1 MTRPGKKETLT
12 KEAVELKIRRHILMS
27 LYESW
32 PADDAENR
40 EGKNQLLESILDM
53 IEKSRLE
60 LRARF
65 ENFISSEMGIKMLV
79 DDDNVPSKI
88 FSTMSMWEEIRP
100 ILDTYLAA
108 FGARNVAQPQTGLQ
122 DKKRKFEAGVEPEGN
137 LPKKARFDENPTTQS
152 FEQNIGLMPT
162 DTATQTPNA
171 PPLASAGNPGFSFA
185 GYVPQPVVGGPAP
198 EFGGPTSENADFMAQ
213 FLKHVSDTAA
223 TYPPDSNIRGF
234 Q

>member
-32 PADDAENR
+32 PADDADNR

-65 ENFISSEMGIKMLV
+65 ENFISSEMGVKMLV
-79 DDDNVPSKI
+79 DDDNIPGKI

-100 ILDTYLAA
+100 ILDTYLVA
-108 FGARNVAQPQTGLQ
+108 FGARNVQPQSVPQ
-122 DKKRKFEAGVEPEGN
+122 DKKRKFEAGTEPEGN
-137 LPKKARFDENPTTQS
+137 LPKKARFDENPTTQTS
-152 FEQNIGLMPT
+152 
-162 DTATQTPNA
+162 NA
-171 PPLASAGNPGFSFA
+171 PPVAFAGNPGFSFA
-185 GYVPQPVVGGPAP
+185 GYAPQPVVGGPIP
-198 EFGGPTSENADFMAQ
+198 ESGGPTSGNADFMAQ